1 MCICICMYVRTNMR
15 FIDQETSLVD
25 TILKGANF
33 DSNNKNMGFKRQKH
47 ESRWSCMLRCLRVK
61 NLRRICI
68 SRIVSLSRSFI
79 ISRTMPERC
88 EMELSE
94 RIPWF

>member
-68 SRIVSLSRSFI
+68 SRIV
-79 ISRTMPERC
+79 
-88 EMELSE
+88 
-94 RIPWF
+94 